1 MAQPP
6 LFDADF
12 AVIGSGFGGSV
23 SALRLAEKGYT
34 VTVLEKGKRYRTE
47 DFPKTNWHLRKYLWM
62 PRIGLYGIQM
72 LSLFK
77 HVLVLHGGGVGGGSL
92 VYANQL
98 LIPPDEVFQKQEWGP
113 GDWKEKLAPFFD
125 TARKM
130 LGATSTPSIG
140 KADGLLREVGIE
152 LRGKDTF
159 HMNEVGVFF
168 GQPGVTVP
176 DPYFGGAGPERTGC
190 TFCGACM
197 IGCPVGGKN
206 SLDKNYLY
214 FAEKLGVNIV
224 PETEV
229 VGVQPCQG
237 GYEVLCR
244 KSTGLFRPRMSLR
257 VRGVVFSAS
266 VLGTVKLLL
275 RCKQRGQLPGIS
287 GRLGDYVR
295 TNSESILSVDSSD
308 KTTNWNDQIAI
319 TSGIYADDATHVE
332 LVRFNKGSDVLF
344 GLSNVLTDGRGRV
357 PRQVRLLAT
366 IVRHPLQFLRALWL
380 PGQGARNTVVLVMQ
394 TTENYLRF
402 RYKRRWYRF
411 GGHSMNSEV
420 PSGLDRVA
428 SYIPV
433 ANEVTRRLAKKMN
446 AYPKSAWSEIL
457 LNAPSTAHILGGCNM
472 AASPNQGVVGFS
484 GEIFGYPHLYVAD
497 GSVIPANLGVNP
509 SLTITALA
517 EYIMSQMPAKSDRGW
532 T

>member
-1 MAQPP
+1 
-6 LFDADF
+6 
-12 AVIGSGFGGSV
+12 
-23 SALRLAEKGYT
+23 
-34 VTVLEKGKRYRTE
+34 
-47 DFPKTNWHLRKYLWM
+47 
-62 PRIGLYGIQM
+62 
-72 LSLFK
+72 
-77 HVLVLHGGGVGGGSL
+77 
-92 VYANQL
+92 
-98 LIPPDEVFQKQEWGP
+98 
-113 GDWKEKLAPFFD
+113 
-125 TARKM
+125 
-130 LGATSTPSIG
+130 
-140 KADGLLREVGIE
+140 
-152 LRGKDTF
+152 
-159 HMNEVGVFF
+159 
-168 GQPGVTVP
+168 
-176 DPYFGGAGPERTGC
+176 
-190 TFCGACM
+190 
-197 IGCPVGGKN
+197 
-206 SLDKNYLY
+206 
-214 FAEKLGVNIV
+214 
-224 PETEV
+224 
-229 VGVQPCQG
+229 
-237 GYEVLCR
+237 
-244 KSTGLFRPRMSLR
+244 
-257 VRGVVFSAS
+257 
-266 VLGTVKLLL
+266 
-275 RCKQRGQLPGIS
+275 
-287 GRLGDYVR
+287 VR

>member
-1 MAQPP
+1 M
-6 LFDADF
+6 
-12 AVIGSGFGGSV
+12 
-23 SALRLAEKGYT
+23 
-34 VTVLEKGKRYRTE
+34 
-47 DFPKTNWHLRKYLWM
+47 
-62 PRIGLYGIQM
+62 
-72 LSLFK
+72 
-77 HVLVLHGGGVGGGSL
+77 HGGGGGGGSL

-98 LIPPDEVFQKQEWGP
+98 LIPPDEVFKKPEWGP
-113 GDWKEKLAPFFD
+113 GDWKVKLAPFFD

-130 LGATSTPSIG
+130 LGATATPSIG
-140 KADGLLREVGIE
+140 KADQLLREVGIE

-168 GQPGVTVP
+168 GQPGVTIP

-206 SLDKNYLY
+206 SLAKNYLY
-214 FAEKLGVNIV
+214 FAEKLGAQIV

-275 RCKQRGQLPGIS
+275 QCKQRGQLPGLS
-287 GRLGDYVR
+287 DRLGDYVR
-295 TNSESILSVDSSD
+295 TNSESILSVDSGD
-308 KTTNWNDQIAI
+308 KITNWNDHIAI

-344 GLSNVLTDGRGRV
+344 GLSNVLTDGGGRV

-394 TTENYLRF
+394 TT
-402 RYKRRWYRF
+402 
-411 GGHSMNSEV
+411 
-420 PSGLDRVA
+420 
-428 SYIPV
+428 
-433 ANEVTRRLAKKMN
+433 
-446 AYPKSAWSEIL
+446 
-457 LNAPSTAHILGGCNM
+457 
-472 AASPNQGVVGFS
+472 
-484 GEIFGYPHLYVAD
+484 
-497 GSVIPANLGVNP
+497 
-509 SLTITALA
+509 
-517 EYIMSQMPAKSDRGW
+517 
-532 T
+532 